1 MRPILAAFALFCA
14 LACPAGAETIT
25 GSAPVA
31 LPAAAQIITGHAR
44 LKDGDSLIINGVE
57 IRLHGADAFEMDQVC
72 HRGAPLAPY
81 RCGLVAAAALRK
93 MIDGRE
99 MTCEPVVQADG
110 GTTDRYGRV
119 IASCGVGGIDIG
131 GWLVERGLARAFVR
145 YSPVYLPQEDRAR
158 AAGVGAWA
166 GPHMAPWE
174 WRQAKRFGF

>member
-1 MRPILAAFALFCA
+1 MRPILAVFALLCA
-14 LACPAGAETIT
+14 LALPAGAETIN
-25 GSAPVA
+25 GSAKVA
-31 LPAAAQIITGHAR
+31 LAAPQTIAGHAR
-44 LKDGDSLIINGVE
+44 LKDADSWIINGIE
-57 IRLHGADAFEMDQVC
+57 IRLHGVDAFEMHQVC

-110 GTTDRYGRV
+110 ATTDRYGRV
-119 IASCGVGGIDIG
+119 IASCSVGGVDVG

-145 YSPVYLPQEDRAR
+145 YSDKYRPQEDRAR
-158 AAGVGAWA
+158 VAGAGAWA

-174 WRQAKRFGF
+174 WRLSKRWWR